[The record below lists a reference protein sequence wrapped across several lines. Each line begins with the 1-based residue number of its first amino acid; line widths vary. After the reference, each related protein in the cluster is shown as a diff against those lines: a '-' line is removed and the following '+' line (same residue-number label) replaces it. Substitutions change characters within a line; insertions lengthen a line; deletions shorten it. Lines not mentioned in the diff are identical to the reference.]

1 MDINFDFSVKGEVTK
16 NDCELLLK
24 NSKIGSDYKT
34 DFKSII
40 GGQDK
45 GYHQWH
51 QIYDVIYFLNEW
63 KFPRLWL
70 KILLV
75 RGQEDVVFQ
84 RNFNILFN
92 SWLNII
98 KSISTKN
105 IEKTYFNEIE
115 KMRELLI
122 KKSKNNDFRQN

>member
-24 NSKIGSDYKT
+24 NAKIGSDYKT

-40 GGQDK
+40 GGEDK

-51 QIYDVIYFLNEW
+51 QIYDVIYLLNEW

-75 RGQEDVVFQ
+75 RGQDDAVFQ
-84 RNFNILFN
+84 RNFKILMET
-92 SWLNII
+92 WLNILQGI
-98 KSISTKN
+98 FTKN
-105 IEKTYFNEIE
+105 IEKSYAIE
-115 KMRELLI
+115 LEKI
-122 KKSKNNDFRQN
+122 KQILVQKARNNDPRQ